1 MQIVWSDFAINE
13 LNKVYRYYSENV
25 GVKVAQMI
33 TTEVINKVDQLALHP
48 KSGSIEPQLATLNQ
62 NHRFLM
68 SGNIKIIYRI
78 IESRLIIT
86 DIFDCRQN
94 PTKIFRSKNTQ

>member
-25 GVKVAQMI
+25 GIKVAQMI
-33 TTEVINKVDQLALHP
+33 TTEVINKVDQLVLHP
-48 KSGSIEPQLATLNQ
+48 NSGSIEPQLVALNQ
-62 NHRFLM
+62 AHRFLM

-78 IESRLIIT
+78 IESKLIIT
-86 DIFDCRQN
+86 DVFDCRQN
-94 PTKIFRSKNTQ
+94 PTKIFRSKNIK